1 MTTPI
6 MSENINYLQEAS
18 MKYLEEMI
26 RLKNNDLINNSVN
39 NNVVPC
45 ESVTYTNVC
54 ELSDYQ
60 RSYFTNLSL
69 YLQNTNENFTH
80 TDNNSVCRSDHI
92 NRELRINSPKSCNNN
107 NNDSNNYIFNP
118 QTINHKTYDHQISYN
133 RLNQDT
139 NKRLDISKELTRNF
153 GQCCT
158 DSHFNQTQPN
168 QSTYGN
174 FCVQLQQYLILL
186 CEWLKRTSIGTGPT
200 NMTSTVTTAVA
211 NNTTTNS
218 TYNLNI
224 NNKDRMNCTYNWI
237 PSATLSPCSSCSTVS
252 PNSMTQLS
260 DTKNNHSSNNL
271 SNISTYSSPVK
282 HSAFSSFT
290 SCTSSCACSA
300 SSSLSSSFLT
310 TTPSSLRTSNDYINT
325 SLINTRNQANITNS
339 IQNISTNLS
348 ENNHLSNRID
358 HIEPTLFKT
367 IMNNMEDEITNCKHQ
382 YQPDQYTKLTDNFT
396 EKMYQNI
403 LFYYYYYI
411 NYNHW
416 KDKNITNI
424 SNVNIINNHNNYMI
438 PTEFTVMANEKQSD
452 LHKTNNKLPS
462 SNDISNNNYSNNTI
476 NHDYD
481 SSYSDYTQ
489 KIMLNY
495 KKLFDQYSNE
505 RINSNILTESTMTPT
520 TISAPNIPV
529 IINNLTINNKSITSI
544 SNSNENDL
552 DHVHDDVDNYHL
564 LNCQLNQLVHS
575 FTCNLQKLAM
585 TNPSK
590 SDQCSMNPQN
600 TKHSYNLNHIQQYK
614 QHLTTGKR
622 CYKTNRENTR
632 LRKDKRFD
640 FKHLAQSCTDYEIN
654 DIHLSN
660 SSSMY
665 QTEFSREKQLKS
677 QFFDDSTTDTN
688 NNNNSNN
695 NQHLVRTENN
705 PIKPIE
711 RKQFKED
718 KDGHFVEVHLKTA
731 NSRLRV
737 NYGRLINAKEDKSNH
752 SGTRRRVRKQYICKF
767 CLRQFTKSYNLLIH
781 ERTHTNERP
790 FPCDVCGKA
799 FRRQDHLRD
808 HRFTHSSKKP
818 FLCEICGKGFCQSR
832 TLALHRTTHQL
843 NQNDGNLITQTNN
856 FPNNKMSISNYK
868 SKSGYSHQHHSVFST
883 SPRAVA
889 ETVEKTT
896 STTTLGTPTNISELI
911 KHKF

>member
-1 MTTPI
+1 MTTPV

-69 YLQNTNENFTH
+69 YLQNTNENLTH
-80 TDNNSVCRSDHI
+80 TDNSSVCRSDHI
-92 NRELRINSPKSCNNN
+92 NRELRINSPKSCNNNNNNNN

-153 GQCCT
+153 DQCCT

-168 QSTYGN
+168 QSAYGN
-174 FCVQLQQYLILL
+174 FCVQLQQYLLLL

-218 TYNLNI
+218 TYNFNI
-224 NNKDRMNCTYNWI
+224 NNKDRMNCTYNWM

-260 DTKNNHSSNNL
+260 DTKNNHSSNNM

-290 SCTSSCACSA
+290 SCTSSCVCSA

-325 SLINTRNQANITNS
+325 SLINTRNRANITNS
-339 IQNISTNLS
+339 IQNISTNPS
-348 ENNHLSNRID
+348 ENNHLSNHID

-382 YQPDQYTKLTDNFT
+382 YQPDQYTKLTDNFA

-424 SNVNIINNHNNYMI
+424 SNVNIINNHNSYMI

-452 LHKTNNKLPS
+452 LHKINNKLPS

-544 SNSNENDL
+544 NNSNENDL

-600 TKHSYNLNHIQQYK
+600 TTHSYNLNHIQQYK

-640 FKHLAQSCTDYEIN
+640 FKHLAQSCIDYEVN

-665 QTEFSREKQLKS
+665 QTELSREKQLKS
-677 QFFDDSTTDTN
+677 QFFDDI
-688 NNNNSNN
+688 
-695 NQHLVRTENN
+695 RTENN

-718 KDGHFVEVHLKTA
+718 KDGHVVEVHLKTA

-868 SKSGYSHQHHSVFST
+868 SKSDYSHQHHSVFST
-883 SPRAVA
+883 SPGAVA

-896 STTTLGTPTNISELI
+896 TTTTLGTPTNISELI

>member
-1 MTTPI
+1 
-6 MSENINYLQEAS
+6 
-18 MKYLEEMI
+18 
-26 RLKNNDLINNSVN
+26 
-39 NNVVPC
+39 
-45 ESVTYTNVC
+45 
-54 ELSDYQ
+54 
-60 RSYFTNLSL
+60 
-69 YLQNTNENFTH
+69 
-80 TDNNSVCRSDHI
+80 
-92 NRELRINSPKSCNNN
+92 
-107 NNDSNNYIFNP
+107 
-118 QTINHKTYDHQISYN
+118 
-133 RLNQDT
+133 
-139 NKRLDISKELTRNF
+139 
-153 GQCCT
+153 
-158 DSHFNQTQPN
+158 
-168 QSTYGN
+168 
-174 FCVQLQQYLILL
+174 
-186 CEWLKRTSIGTGPT
+186 
-200 NMTSTVTTAVA
+200 MTSTVTTAVA

-218 TYNLNI
+218 THN
-224 NNKDRMNCTYNWI
+224 RMNCTYNWM

-260 DTKNNHSSNNL
+260 DTKNNHSSNNM

-282 HSAFSSFT
+282 HSAFSSYT
-290 SCTSSCACSA
+290 SCTSSCVCSA

-310 TTPSSLRTSNDYINT
+310 TTPSSLRTSNDHINT
-325 SLINTRNQANITNS
+325 SLINTRNQANIANS
-339 IQNISTNLS
+339 IRNISTNLS
-348 ENNHLSNRID
+348 ENNHLSNHID

-367 IMNNMEDEITNCKHQ
+367 IMNNMGDEITNGKNQ
-382 YQPDQYTKLTDNFT
+382 YQSDQYTKLTDNFT

-438 PTEFTVMANEKQSD
+438 PREFTVMANEKQSD
-452 LHKTNNKLPS
+452 LHKINNKLPI
-462 SNDISNNNYSNNTI
+462 SNDISNSNYSNNTI
-476 NHDYD
+476 NHNYD
-481 SSYSDYTQ
+481 NSYNDYTQ

-544 SNSNENDL
+544 NNSNENDL
-552 DHVHDDVDNYHL
+552 DSVHDDVDNYHL

-575 FTCNLQKLAM
+575 FTCNLQRLAM
-585 TNPSK
+585 TNPIK
-590 SDQCSMNPQN
+590 NDQCSMNSQN
-600 TKHSYNLNHIQQYK
+600 TKHSHNHIQQYK

-640 FKHLAQSCTDYEIN
+640 FKHLAQSCIDYEVN

-660 SSSMY
+660 PSSMY

-677 QFFDDSTTDTN
+677 QFFDNSTTDN
-688 NNNNSNN
+688 NNSSNN

-705 PIKPIE
+705 PTKPIE

-752 SGTRRRVRKQYICKF
+752 SGPRRRVRKQYICKF

-856 FPNNKMSISNYK
+856 FTNNKMSISNYK
-868 SKSGYSHQHHSVFST
+868 SKSGYSHQHHSLSSSVFST
-883 SPRAVA
+883 SPRTVG
-889 ETVEKTT
+889 ETVENTT
-896 STTTLGTPTNISELI
+896 STTTLGTPTDISELI
-911 KHKF
+911 KYKF

>member
-1 MTTPI
+1 
-6 MSENINYLQEAS
+6 

-26 RLKNNDLINNSVN
+26 HLKNNDLINNSVN

-80 TDNNSVCRSDHI
+80 TDNSVCRSDHI

-107 NNDSNNYIFNP
+107 NNDSNNCIFNP

-153 GQCCT
+153 DQCCT
-158 DSHFNQTQPN
+158 DSHFNQTQTN
-168 QSTYGN
+168 QSAYGN

-218 TYNLNI
+218 TYNFNI
-224 NNKDRMNCTYNWI
+224 NNKDRMNCTYNWM

-260 DTKNNHSSNNL
+260 DTKNNHSSNNM

-290 SCTSSCACSA
+290 SCTSSCVCSA

-310 TTPSSLRTSNDYINT
+310 TTPSLLRTSNDYINT

-348 ENNHLSNRID
+348 ENNHLSNHID

-367 IMNNMEDEITNCKHQ
+367 IMNNMENEITNCKNQ

-411 NYNHW
+411 NYNLW

-452 LHKTNNKLPS
+452 LHKINNKLPS

-544 SNSNENDL
+544 NNSNENDL
-552 DHVHDDVDNYHL
+552 DNVDNYHL

-575 FTCNLQKLAM
+575 FTYNLQKLAM

-590 SDQCSMNPQN
+590 SDQCSMNSQN

-640 FKHLAQSCTDYEIN
+640 FKHLAQSCIDYEVN

-677 QFFDDSTTDTN
+677 QFFDNSTTDNN

-718 KDGHFVEVHLKTA
+718 KDSHFVEVHLKTA

-752 SGTRRRVRKQYICKF
+752 SGPRRRVRKQYICKF

-808 HRFTHSSKKP
+808 HR
-818 FLCEICGKGFCQSR
+818 
-832 TLALHRTTHQL
+832 
-843 NQNDGNLITQTNN
+843 
-856 FPNNKMSISNYK
+856 
-868 SKSGYSHQHHSVFST
+868 
-883 SPRAVA
+883 
-889 ETVEKTT
+889 
-896 STTTLGTPTNISELI
+896 
-911 KHKF
+911 